1 MPSCSETRRRSYFY
15 IYIELSIAGDGY
27 KYQFI
32 NDPVFQR
39 IVETDLLT
47 GNHENPY
54 DTPNYFTTAFFHT
67 PSLIMQELQQTGFQD
82 IRLFAV
88 EGFASIIDT
97 DGIMQVE
104 DKKALLLKYLRLT
117 EEFPELLGISSHLLA
132 VARKA

>member
-1 MPSCSETRRRSYFY
+1 M
-15 IYIELSIAGDGY
+15 DGY

-54 DTPNYFTTAFFHT
+54 GTPNYFTTAFFHT

-97 DGIMQVE
+97 DEIMQVE